1 MKRHRVISGALFAAV
16 LAFAI
21 PALAQPPVDSVFKDF
36 KRTGDY
42 LLMVDGKP
50 VPSAEIYRNED
61 LPAYLLLS
69 AAFPA
74 PVLLTPRS
82 MAVETVPLTKIVRQ
96 KDGTVALTADAEM
109 KPQGEFKLVGDNVLF
124 TSAGKKASLG
134 PNPPLLGLQRAPAL
148 RNHSPEYIV
157 SARGYAPNAKLIA
170 ALKKEAK
177 PVKVRV
183 FFGSWCPHCKEHLP
197 YLMRVEDELRGSKIQ
212 FEYYGLPQRF
222 TNEPEAK
229 RYGVDGVPLGI
240 VYVNG
245 KEAGRI
251 RGGDWES
258 PETRLSGILSRGSAA
273 SR

>member
-1 MKRHRVISGALFAAV
+1 MKNHRPLSGALFAILLTAAV
-16 LAFAI
+16 SS
-21 PALAQPPVDSVFKDF
+21 AQPAVDSVFKDF
-36 KRTGDY
+36 QRTGDY

-50 VPSAEIYRNED
+50 VPSTEIYRNDD

-69 AAFPA
+69 PALPA
-74 PVLLTPRS
+74 PVLLTPRT
-82 MAVETVPLTKIVRQ
+82 MAVETVPMAKIVRQ
-96 KDGTVALTADAEM
+96 KDGTVALAADAET
-109 KPQGEFKLVGDNVLF
+109 KPQGEFKLEGDKVVF
-124 TSAGKKASLG
+124 SSAGRKASLG
-134 PNPPLLGLQRAPAL
+134 PNPPLLGAQKAPAL
-148 RNHSPEYIV
+148 KNHSPEYV
-157 SARGYAPNAKLIA
+157 ATARGYTPNGKVLA

-183 FFGSWCPHCKEHLP
+183 FFGSWCPHCKKNLP
-197 YLMRVEDELRGSKIQ
+197 YLLRVEDELKGSKIQ

-229 RYGVDGVPLGI
+229 KYGVDGVPLAI

-245 KEAGRI
+245 KETGRI
-251 RGGDWES
+251 QGDDWES

>member
-1 MKRHRVISGALFAAV
+1 MKHHRSLSATFFAAV
-16 LAFAI
+16 LAFAVA
-21 PALAQPPVDSVFKDF
+21 ALAQPAVDSVFKDF
-36 KRTGDY
+36 ERTGDY
-42 LLMVDGKP
+42 LLTVDGKP
-50 VPSAEIYRNED
+50 VPSAEIYRNDD

-82 MAVETVPLTKIVRQ
+82 MAVETVPMVKIVRQ
-96 KDGTVALTADAEM
+96 KDGTVAFAADAEM
-109 KPQGEFKLVGDNVLF
+109 KPQGEFKLVGDKVVF
-124 TSAGKKASLG
+124 TAAGKKASLG

-148 RNHSPEYIV
+148 KNHSPEYIV
-157 SARGYAPNAKLIA
+157 GARGYAPNGKLIA
-170 ALKKEAK
+170 TLKKEAK

-183 FFGSWCPHCKEHLP
+183 FFGSWCPHCKKHLP
-197 YLMRVEDELRGSKIQ
+197 YLMRIEDELKGSRIQ

-258 PETRLSGILSRGSAA
+258 PETRLSSILRRGSVA